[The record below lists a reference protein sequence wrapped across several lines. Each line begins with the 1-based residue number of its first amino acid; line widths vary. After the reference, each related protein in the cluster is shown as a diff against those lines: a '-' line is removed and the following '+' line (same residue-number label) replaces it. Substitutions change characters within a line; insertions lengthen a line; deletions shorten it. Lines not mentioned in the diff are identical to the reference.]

1 MKVTPESIKA
11 AAETIAG
18 EVVRTP
24 IVRSGPLTHNLGT
37 EIFVKLET
45 MQRTGS
51 FKDRGALVKLKAVA
65 REGSKGVI
73 AISAGNHAQGVAYHA
88 QRLGLPATIVMPKG
102 TPFTK
107 VVRTRDF
114 GARVVLEGESV
125 SDAKPFADKI
135 AAEEGLVFVHPYD
148 DPDIVSGQ
156 GTIGMEMLADFP
168 DLDVIVVPIG
178 GGGVIGGIAIA
189 AKALNPRIEIIGVEA
204 QLYPSMYQA
213 IHGLAAT
220 SGGES
225 IAEGIAVK
233 TPGEITKAIVSEYVD
248 DILLVDEF
256 AIESAV
262 QTMVET
268 GKLIVEGA
276 GAAPLAAVIQ
286 QSERFA
292 GRKIGLVACGANIDS
307 RLLSSILLRGMVR
320 HGKMVRLRI
329 AISDQPGVLAQVAQH
344 IGEVGG
350 NIVEIYH
357 QRMFYDVPAK
367 RTEVDIVVETRDS
380 AHVEEIINRLSAGG
394 FNTRRLDDTARETGI

>member
-1 MKVTPESIKA
+1 
-11 AAETIAG
+11 
-18 EVVRTP
+18 
-24 IVRSGPLTHNLGT
+24 
-37 EIFVKLET
+37 
-45 MQRTGS
+45 
-51 FKDRGALVKLKAVA
+51 
-65 REGSKGVI
+65 
-73 AISAGNHAQGVAYHA
+73 
-88 QRLGLPATIVMPKG
+88 
-102 TPFTK
+102 
-107 VVRTRDF
+107 
-114 GARVVLEGESV
+114 
-125 SDAKPFADKI
+125 
-135 AAEEGLVFVHPYD
+135 
-148 DPDIVSGQ
+148 
-156 GTIGMEMLADFP
+156 
-168 DLDVIVVPIG
+168 
-178 GGGVIGGIAIA
+178 
-189 AKALNPRIEIIGVEA
+189 
-204 QLYPSMYQA
+204 MYQA

-233 TPGEITKAIVSEYVD
+233 TPEEITKAIVSEYVD

-292 GRKIGLVACGANIDS
+292 GKKIGLVACGANIDS

-329 AISDQPGVLAQVAQH
+329 AISDQPGFLAQVAQH

-357 QRMFYDVPAK
+357 QRIFYDVPAK

-380 AHVEEIINRLSAGG
+380 AHVEEIIKRLSSGG
-394 FNTRRLDDTARETGI
+394 FNTRRLDDTASETGI